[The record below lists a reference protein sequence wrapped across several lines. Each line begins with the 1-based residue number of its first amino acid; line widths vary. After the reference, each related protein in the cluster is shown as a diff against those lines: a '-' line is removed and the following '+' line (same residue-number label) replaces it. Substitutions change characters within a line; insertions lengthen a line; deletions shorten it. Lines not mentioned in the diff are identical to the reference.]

1 MNFIFYYLQYKNIIV
16 FLCVEF
22 PRYQFLNKSFTIT
35 NITEYFLN
43 FSSKKYFLKVE
54 DITVLKNIDN
64 EIDGQNVE
72 YNRELSLT
80 GMLMKFVR

>member
-1 MNFIFYYLQYKNIIV
+1 MCWVPKIPISKQKFYNYKYYRIF
-16 FLCVEF
+16 
-22 PRYQFLNKSFTIT
+22 
-35 NITEYFLN
+35 FLN

-80 GMLMKFVR
+80 GMLMKFVRWKK

>member
-1 MNFIFYYLQYKNIIV
+1 MRKI
-16 FLCVEF
+16 E
-22 PRYQFLNKSFTIT
+22 
-35 NITEYFLN
+35 
-43 FSSKKYFLKVE
+43 KYINYIK
-54 DITVLKNIDN
+54 TVLINKNIDN